1 MSYLVVV
8 AFALSSLWQKT
19 KSGSSLPATQPSGLF
34 GAAEGLSFVSV
45 LAGLAVL
52 GVLAADKGSPSLII
66 RHMSPFATDA
76 FAVAFRGS
84 QG

>member
-1 MSYLVVV
+1 LEGVSYLVVV

-52 GVLAADKGSPSLII
+52 GVLAADKGYIPNALPLFDYSAYVTVC
-66 RHMSPFATDA
+66 H
-76 FAVAFRGS
+76 
-84 QG
+84 